1 LSNIWFYEAMMDEVF
16 DQLETLKKIEKRVA
30 MATLVAT
37 RGTSPKKE
45 GAKMWVGE
53 RGRILGSVTIGGC
66 VDARVIESAE
76 EVLASLKPQVLSIDM
91 GEEDAWETGFTCAGT
106 VQVLIEPLDLTDPD
120 NNLLSLY
127 RAVRAEVEN
136 GRRATVV
143 TLLDRPRSRI
153 AVFEDGQVIGTLGDG
168 ALDDGALNEQALA
181 CALELMGKR
190 VSRTLRLTHGSSIL
204 DLFFEVHGPPR
215 TLIVFGA
222 GPVSMHLVNLARE
235 AGLRTIVV
243 DGRPRFATRERFP
256 HADELLIGIPS
267 EIARNL
273 NYTSSTF
280 VVLAAH
286 DYKYDIPV
294 LKVVL
299 RTQTAYI
306 GMLGSRRRGQA
317 ILEFLKESGVDPLS
331 LDRVRVPMGLD
342 IGAESAAEIALAVLA
357 EALAVK
363 TSRPG
368 TPLRERK

>member
-1 LSNIWFYEAMMDEVF
+1 MDEVF
-16 DQLETLKKIEKRVA
+16 DQLETLRNLEKRVA

-66 VDARVIESAE
+66 VDARVIEASE
-76 EVLASLKPQVLSIDM
+76 EALASFKPQLLSIDM
-91 GEEDAWETGFTCAGT
+91 GEEDAWETGFTCAGN
-106 VQVLIEPLDLTDPD
+106 VQVLIEPLDLTDPES
-120 NNLLSLY
+120 NLLSLY
-127 RAVRAEVEN
+127 RAVRAEIEH
-136 GRRATVV
+136 GKRAAVV
-143 TLLDRPRSRI
+143 TPLDRPSLRI
-153 AVFEDGQVIGTLGDG
+153 AVFEDGQVIGALGDG
-168 ALDDGALNEQALA
+168 ALDEQARAL
-181 CALELMGKR
+181 ALELIEKR
-190 VSRTLRLTHGSSIL
+190 ISRTVRLDHGSSVV
-204 DLFFEVHGPPR
+204 DLFFELHGPPR

-267 EIARNL
+267 EIASTL
-273 NYTSSTF
+273 NYTPSTF

-294 LKVVL
+294 LKIVL
-299 RTQTAYI
+299 RTRAAYI

-317 ILEFLKESGVDPLS
+317 ILTFLEESGIDPQS
-331 LDRVRVPMGLD
+331 LGRVRVPMGLD

-357 EALAVK
+357 EAMAVK
-363 TSRPG
+363 ARRPG
-368 TPLRERK
+368 TSLSERK

>member
-1 LSNIWFYEAMMDEVF
+1 MMDEVF
-16 DQLETLKKIEKRVA
+16 DQLETLKKMERRVA

-66 VDARVIESAE
+66 VDARVIEVAE
-76 EVLASLKPQVLSIDM
+76 EVLASLKPRILSIDM

-106 VQVLIEPLDLTDPD
+106 VEVLIEPLDLTDTES
-120 NNLLSLY
+120 NLLSLY
-127 RAVRAEVEN
+127 GAVRAEVEN
-136 GRRATVV
+136 GKRATVV
-143 TLLDRPRSRI
+143 TLLERPSSRI

-168 ALDDGALNEQALA
+168 ALDEQAQA
-181 CALELMGKR
+181 MALELIGKR
-190 VSRTLRLTHGSSIL
+190 VSRTVRLTHGSSVL
-204 DLFFEVHGPPR
+204 DLFFELYGPPR

-235 AGLRTIVV
+235 AGLRTVVV

-267 EIARNL
+267 EIARTL
-273 NYTSSTF
+273 NYTPSTF

-299 RTQTAYI
+299 QTRTAYI

-317 ILEFLKESGVDPLS
+317 ILKFLKESGVDPLS

-357 EALAVK
+357 EAMAVK

>member
-1 LSNIWFYEAMMDEVF
+1 MDEVF
-16 DQLETLKKIEKRVA
+16 DQLETLKKMEKRVA

-37 RGTSPKKE
+37 HGTSPKKE

-53 RGRILGSVTIGGC
+53 HGRILGSVTIGGC
-66 VDARVIESAE
+66 VDARVIAAAE
-76 EVLASLKPQVLSIDM
+76 EALASLKPQVLSISM

-106 VQVLIEPLDLTDPD
+106 VRVLIEPLDLADAG

-127 RAVRAEVEN
+127 AAVRAEVEA
-136 GRRATVV
+136 GRRAAMV
-143 TLLDRPRSRI
+143 TLIDRPSSRL
-153 AVFEDGQVIGTLGDG
+153 AVFEGGRATGTLGDA
-168 ALDDGALNEQALA
+168 ALDKQARTAALG
-181 CALELMGKR
+181 LMEKR
-190 VSRTLRLTHGSSIL
+190 VSRTIRLTRGSSDL
-204 DLFFEVHGPPR
+204 DAFFELHEPPR
-215 TLIVFGA
+215 TLIIFGA

-256 HADELLIGIPS
+256 NADELLVGIPS
-267 EIARNL
+267 EIARSL
-273 NYTSSTF
+273 AYTSSTF

-294 LKVVL
+294 LKIVL
-299 RTQTAYI
+299 QTRAAYI

-317 ILEFLKESGVDPLS
+317 ILKFLEESGMGRGS

-357 EALAVK
+357 EAIAVK

-368 TPLRERK
+368 TPLGDRR

>member
-1 LSNIWFYEAMMDEVF
+1 MDEVF
-16 DQLETLKKIEKRVA
+16 DQLETLKKTEKRVA
-30 MATLVAT
+30 MATLIAT

-53 RGRILGSVTIGGC
+53 HGRILGSVTIGGC
-66 VDARVIESAE
+66 VDARVIEAGE
-76 EVLASLKPQVLSIDM
+76 ETLASLKPQVLSIDM
-91 GEEDAWETGFTCAGT
+91 GEEDAWETGFTCAGN
-106 VQVLIEPLDLTDPD
+106 VQVLIEPLDLTDSE
-120 NNLLSLY
+120 NNLLRLY
-127 RAVRAEVEN
+127 GAVRAEVEA
-136 GRRATVV
+136 GRRAAMV
-143 TLLDRPRSRI
+143 TLVPRASSRI
-153 AVFEDGQVIGTLGDG
+153 AVFEDGRVIGTLGDAAIDEQARAT
-168 ALDDGALNEQALA
+168 ALDLID
-181 CALELMGKR
+181 KR
-190 VSRTLRLTHGSSIL
+190 VSRTVQLTRGSAAL
-204 DLFFEVHGPPR
+204 DVFFEMHEPPP

-222 GPVSMHLVNLARE
+222 GPVSMHLVNLGRE
-235 AGLRTIVV
+235 AGLRTVVV

-267 EIARNL
+267 EIARTL
-273 NYTSSTF
+273 IYTPSTF

-299 RTQTAYI
+299 QTRASYI

-317 ILEFLKESGVDPLS
+317 IMKFLKESGVDNQS

-368 TPLRERK
+368 TPLGERK